1 VRFIVK
7 LPHLKWANQDS
18 PYLRQHQRGFR
29 GLSFDDELEQAFKRY
44 HLNVFLL
51 RMRWALLVATLLI
64 LLFAVLDS
72 ISLPEPVRSQVLSL
86 RLGLILP
93 ILSITWLATYRSALR
108 DYLQLIG
115 GVAALLTGLGVVGII
130 GIARYHGFPLPY
142 EGIILVTVFFYFL
155 TGLRFSTAALCGW
168 LTFVAYLAVE
178 VLGGLAADVLLY
190 NTFFL
195 GTANVIGS
203 VGCYFLE
210 YSTRQNFLAQ
220 GLLQDLAEKDFLTGL
235 LNRRAFTERAER
247 SWRQAQRE
255 KQALGVVMMDVDFF
269 KRYNDHYGHAA
280 GDEALRQVARVIGGH
295 ARRPLDCTARYGG
308 EEFVG
313 VWYNLSEEHMLSIL
327 ENLRGSVEALG
338 LVHAS
343 SDAAPV
349 VTLSIG
355 LAYLTPQPHQSP
367 EDALRLA
374 DVALYLAKEQGRNR
388 VVLKTPVVNGA
399 EPGLQ

>member
-1 VRFIVK
+1 VK

-327 ENLRGSVEALG
+327 ENLRGSIEALG

-343 SDAAPV
+343 SDAGPV

>member
-327 ENLRGSVEALG
+327 ENLRGSIEALG

-343 SDAAPV
+343 SDAGPV